1 MSPRKSSAILETGRF
16 GEGQAMSNELQSVQV
31 FHEDRGLERIKT
43 LTQPLAPVI
52 AKPTETHLQEFA
64 SVIENIIVPRLL
76 MSHVN
81 GNTALI
87 KEKVSL
93 KNVAVSDFI
102 ALTTKDD
109 PSSAIDYVRHLMAKG
124 VTFQDILLDLM
135 APAARVLGERWEEDK
150 ASFVEVALGVA
161 RMHRIL
167 REFDGVP
174 SHLWSNAGF
183 GRHALLLPAPGE
195 LHSFGLRL
203 VQEFLLRESWTVTNK
218 PVEHVNQLGQLVA
231 QEHFDIVG
239 LSLSGHT
246 VVAPFLDAI
255 RIIREKSKNR
265 HVKIIVGGHLFVE
278 RPDLIESCG
287 SDAYALDAPATVT
300 IVNGWAN
307 QLSAVDVKGIQ

>member
-1 MSPRKSSAILETGRF
+1 
-16 GEGQAMSNELQSVQV
+16 MSNELQSVHVNRQ
-31 FHEDRGLERIKT
+31 DSGLERLKT
-43 LTQPLAPVI
+43 FTQPLAPVI
-52 AKPTETHLQEFA
+52 AKPTESHLQEFA

-81 GNTALI
+81 NNTDLA
-87 KEKVSL
+87 KERVSIR
-93 KNVAVSDFI
+93 NVAVSDFLK
-102 ALTTKDD
+102 LTTQDD
-109 PSSAIDYVRHLMAKG
+109 PSSAIDYVRHLMANG
-124 VTFQDILLDLM
+124 VSFQEVLLDLM
-135 APAARVLGERWEEDK
+135 APAARILGERWEEDR

-218 PVEHVNQLGQLVA
+218 PVEDVMQLGLLVA
-231 QEHFDIVG
+231 SEHFDIVG
-239 LSLSGHT
+239 LSLSGET
-246 VVAPFLDAI
+246 LEQPFLAAI

-278 RPDLIESCG
+278 RPDLINSCG
-287 SDAYALDAPATVT
+287 SDAYAVDAPATVT

>member
-1 MSPRKSSAILETGRF
+1 
-16 GEGQAMSNELQSVQV
+16 MSNELQSVHVNNQ
-31 FHEDRGLERIKT
+31 DQGLERLKSF
-43 LTQPLAPVI
+43 TQPLAPVV
-52 AKPTETHLQEFA
+52 AKPTESHLQEFA

-81 GNTALI
+81 SNTELVKA
-87 KEKVSL
+87 KASL
-93 KNVAVSDFI
+93 RNVAVSDFI
-102 ALTTKDD
+102 NLTTQDD
-109 PSSAIDYVRHLMAKG
+109 PSSAIEYVRHLMANG
-124 VTFQDILLDLM
+124 VSFQEVLLDLM
-135 APAARVLGERWEEDK
+135 APAARVLGERWDQDK

-203 VQEFLLRESWTVTNK
+203 VQEFLLRESWTVTNQ
-218 PVEHVNQLGQLVA
+218 PVKTIEELGTLVA
-231 QEHFDIVG
+231 NEHFDIVG
-239 LSLSGHT
+239 LSLSGQT
-246 VVAPFLDAI
+246 IVEPFLESI
-255 RIIREKSKNR
+255 RIIRKMSKNR
-265 HVKIIVGGHLFVE
+265 QVKIIVGGHLFVE

-287 SDAYALDAPATVT
+287 SDAYAVDAPATVT

-307 QLSAVDVKGIQ
+307 QLPSVARKEIHFG

>member
-1 MSPRKSSAILETGRF
+1 
-16 GEGQAMSNELQSVQV
+16 MSNELQSVHVNRQ
-31 FHEDRGLERIKT
+31 DAGLERLKT
-43 LTQPLAPVI
+43 FTQPLAPVI
-52 AKPTETHLQEFA
+52 AKPTESHLQEFA

-81 GNTALI
+81 NNTDLV
-87 KEKVSL
+87 KERVSIR
-93 KNVAVSDFI
+93 NVAVSDFLK
-102 ALTTKDD
+102 LTTQDD
-109 PSSAIDYVRHLMAKG
+109 PSSAIDYVRHLMANG
-124 VTFQDILLDLM
+124 VSFQEVLLDLM
-135 APAARVLGERWEEDK
+135 APAARILGERWEEDR

-218 PVEHVNQLGQLVA
+218 PVEDVKQLGQLVA
-231 QEHFDIVG
+231 SEHFDIVG
-239 LSLSGHT
+239 LSLSGQT
-246 VVAPFLDAI
+246 LEEPFLAAI

-278 RPDLIESCG
+278 RPDLIDSCG
-287 SDAYALDAPATVT
+287 SDAYAVDAPATVT

>member
-1 MSPRKSSAILETGRF
+1 
-16 GEGQAMSNELQSVQV
+16 MSNELQWVQPTQQ
-31 FHEDRGLERIKT
+31 HMGIERLKT
-43 LTQPLAPVI
+43 FTEPLAAVV
-52 AKPTETHLQEFA
+52 AKPTESHLQEFA

-81 GNTALI
+81 NNVEMI

-93 KNVAVSDFI
+93 RNVAVSDFI

-109 PSSAIDYVRHLMAKG
+109 PAAAIDYVRHLMSNG
-124 VTFQDILLDLM
+124 VSFQDILLDLM

-174 SHLWSNAGF
+174 SYLWSNAGF

-195 LHSFGLRL
+195 MHSFGLRL

-218 PVEHVNQLGQLVA
+218 PVENVAQLGQIVA
-231 QEHFDIVG
+231 DQHFDIVG
-239 LSLSGHT
+239 LSLSGET
-246 VVAPFLDAI
+246 MVEPFLEAI
-255 RIIREKSKNR
+255 GTIRKQSKNR
-265 HVKIIVGGHLFVE
+265 VVRIIVGGHLFVE
-278 RPDLIESCG
+278 RPELIETCG
-287 SDAYALDAPATVT
+287 SDAYAIDAPATVH
-300 IVNGWAN
+300 IVNGWAH
-307 QLSAVDVKGIQ
+307 QLSAGT

>member
-1 MSPRKSSAILETGRF
+1 
-16 GEGQAMSNELQSVQV
+16 MSNDLQRVHV
-31 FHEDRGLERIKT
+31 NRPDAGIERLKSFT
-43 LTQPLAPVI
+43 EPLAAVV
-52 AKPTETHLQEFA
+52 AKPTESHLQEFA

-81 GNTALI
+81 GNTAMI

-93 KNVAVSDFI
+93 RNVAVSDFI
-102 ALTTKDD
+102 ALTTQDD
-109 PSSAIDYVRHLMAKG
+109 PSSAIDYVRHLMANG
-124 VTFQDILLDLM
+124 VSFQDILLDLM
-135 APAARVLGERWEEDK
+135 APAARVLGERWEEDR

-183 GRHALLLPAPGE
+183 GRQALLLPAPGE

-203 VQEFLLRESWTVTNK
+203 VQEFLLRESWSVTNK
-218 PVEHVNQLGQLVA
+218 PVDNVQQLGKLVA
-231 QEHFDIVG
+231 QHHFDIVG
-239 LSLSGHT
+239 LSLSGQT
-246 VVAPFLDAI
+246 IVEPFLEAI
-255 RIIREKSKNR
+255 RVIREKSQNR

-287 SDAYALDAPATVT
+287 SDAYAVDAPATVT

-307 QLSAVDVKGIQ
+307 QLSAGTRKEIYFG

>member
-1 MSPRKSSAILETGRF
+1 
-16 GEGQAMSNELQSVQV
+16 MSNELQSVRVNRQ
-31 FHEDRGLERIKT
+31 DQGLERLKT
-43 LTQPLAPVI
+43 FTQPLAPVI
-52 AKPTETHLQEFA
+52 ARPTESHLQEFA

-81 GNTALI
+81 NNTELAR
-87 KEKVSL
+87 ERVSL

-102 ALTTKDD
+102 RLTTQDD
-109 PSSAIDYVRHLMAKG
+109 PSSAIDYVRHLMNNG
-124 VTFQDILLDLM
+124 VSFQEVLLDLM
-135 APAARVLGERWEEDK
+135 APAARVLGERWEDDK

-218 PVEHVNQLGQLVA
+218 PVQNVQELGKVVAEEHY
-231 QEHFDIVG
+231 DIVG
-239 LSLSGHT
+239 LSLSGQT
-246 VVAPFLDAI
+246 IVEPFLESI
-255 RIIREKSKNR
+255 RVIRKMSKNR

-278 RPDLIESCG
+278 RPDLIETCG
-287 SDAYALDAPATVT
+287 SDAYAVDAPATVT
-300 IVNGWAN
+300 IVNGWAH
-307 QLSAVDVKGIQ
+307 QLSAMA

>member
-1 MSPRKSSAILETGRF
+1 
-16 GEGQAMSNELQSVQV
+16 MSNDQLSYR
-31 FHEDRGLERIKT
+31 DNGIERLKSFT
-43 LTQPLAPVI
+43 EPLAPVV
-52 AKPTETHLQEFA
+52 ARPTESHLQEFA

-81 GNTALI
+81 TSSALAR
-87 KEKVSL
+87 ENVSL
-93 KNVAVSDFI
+93 QNVAVSDFI

-109 PSSAIDYVRHLMAKG
+109 PSAAIDYVRHLMASG
-124 VTFQDILLDLM
+124 VSFQEILLDLM

-167 REFDGVP
+167 REFDGIP

-183 GRHALLLPAPGE
+183 GRHALLLPTPGE

-218 PVEHVNQLGQLVA
+218 PVEDVNQLGQLVA
-231 QEHFDIVG
+231 QDYYDIVG
-239 LSLSGHT
+239 LSLSGQT
-246 VVAPFLDAI
+246 LVEPFLQAI
-255 RIIREKSKNR
+255 RVVRRKSKNR
-265 HVKIIVGGHLFVE
+265 QVKIIVGGHLFVE

-287 SDAYALDAPATVT
+287 ADAYAVDAPATVT
-300 IVNGWAN
+300 IVNQWAKL
-307 QLSAVDVKGIQ
+307 LSVGG

>member
-1 MSPRKSSAILETGRF
+1 
-16 GEGQAMSNELQSVQV
+16 MSNELQSVHVNTRDQ
-31 FHEDRGLERIKT
+31 GLERLKT
-43 LTQPLAPVI
+43 FTQPLAPVV
-52 AKPTETHLQEFA
+52 AKPTESHLQEFA

-81 GNTALI
+81 NTELV
-87 KEKVSL
+87 KVKASL
-93 KNVAVSDFI
+93 RNVAVSDFI
-102 ALTTKDD
+102 MLTTQDD
-109 PSSAIDYVRHLMAKG
+109 PSSAIEYVRHLMASG
-124 VTFQDILLDLM
+124 VSFQEVLLDLM
-135 APAARVLGERWEEDK
+135 APAARVLGERWDQDK

-203 VQEFLLRESWTVTNK
+203 VQEFLLRESWTVTNQ
-218 PVEHVNQLGQLVA
+218 PVKTIEALGALVA
-231 QEHFDIVG
+231 SEHFDIVG
-239 LSLSGHT
+239 LSLSGQT
-246 VVAPFLDAI
+246 IVEPFLESI
-255 RIIREKSKNR
+255 RVIRKMSKNR

-278 RPDLIESCG
+278 RPDLIETCG
-287 SDAYALDAPATVT
+287 SDAYAVDAPATVT

-307 QLSAVDVKGIQ
+307 QLSSGARKEIHFG